1 MSDPNN
7 PGNAEVDPSEGSID
21 EGAEQQSVRAA
32 QGDGEDSEV
41 ADNAQTAE

>member
-1 MSDPNN
+1 MSDPNR
-7 PGNAEVDPSEGSID
+7 PDNAEVDPSEGAID
-21 EGAEQQSVRAA
+21 EGAEQQSVKAV